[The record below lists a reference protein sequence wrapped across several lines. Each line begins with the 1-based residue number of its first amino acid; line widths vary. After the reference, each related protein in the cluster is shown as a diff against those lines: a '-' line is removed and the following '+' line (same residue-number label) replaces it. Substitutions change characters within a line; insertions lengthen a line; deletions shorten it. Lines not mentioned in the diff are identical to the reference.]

1 MLPNEKECRAIT
13 AQVLSQAKPGS
24 DVSVALAFGQRSNT
38 RFANNEITTS
48 GAAESVS
55 VTVAVTTEART
66 GRVTINETSDEA
78 LAHAVQRASEIAA
91 ALPADPEYVGPLAP
105 QKYLPIA
112 AYDGAT
118 EKAGAAERLPGVR
131 AVVEPAAREAMN
143 ASGFF
148 SNGAGVQCIA
158 NAAGNFGYFRSTDAA
173 FSATARTKEGT
184 GSGWAEDSSFRI
196 GDVKATALAARA
208 LQKARDSRQAK
219 MLEPGDYTVILEP
232 AAVAELL
239 GFNLAGA
246 LSARAAEEGRSFF
259 SKKGGGTLV
268 GEKLF
273 HESVTLR
280 SDPMDARRPVAPW
293 GGAGGGGAGGGGGG
307 GFGGFGGEP
316 GLAAA
321 PITWIEKGV
330 LKNLSYDRYWAKKA
344 EREPT
349 PPLAGLILDGGK
361 DSIESLIATTDRG
374 ILVTHFWY
382 IRVVNPQTMQLTGLT
397 RDGIWLIENGKIT
410 MPVMNFRFNESPA
423 VVLGNVLGMSPAVRA
438 GNAVVPAIKAANFTF
453 SSLSDAV

>member
-13 AQVLSQAKPGS
+13 GRLLAQAKPGS
-24 DVSVALAFGQRSNT
+24 EVSVSLSFGQRSNT

-48 GAAESVS
+48 GASESVGVVVS
-55 VTVAVTTEART
+55 VTAGART
-66 GRVTINETSDEA
+66 GRVQLNETSDEA
-78 LAHAVQRASEIAA
+78 LTRALQRATELAA
-91 ALPADPEYVGPLAP
+91 LLPADPEHMGPLPP

-112 AYDGAT
+112 AYDAAT
-118 EKAGAAERLPGVR
+118 DKAGATERLPGVR
-131 AVVEPAAREAMN
+131 AVVEPAGREGMN

-158 NAAGNFGYFRSTDAA
+158 NNAGNFGYFRSSEAS
-173 FSATARTKEGT
+173 FSATARTKEGS
-184 GSGWAEDSSFRI
+184 GSGWAQDSSFRI
-196 GDVKATALAARA
+196 GEVKSTALAARA
-208 LQKARDSRQAK
+208 LQKARDSRHAK

-232 AAVAELL
+232 AAVADLI
-239 GFNLAGA
+239 GFNFTGA
-246 LSARAAEEGRSFF
+246 LSARSAEEGRSYF

-280 SDPMDARRPVAPW
+280 SDPSDPRRPAAPW
-293 GGAGGGGAGGGGGG
+293 GGGGGGGGGG
-307 GFGGFGGEP
+307 GFGGGGEA

-321 PITWIEKGV
+321 PITWIDKGV

-344 EREPT
+344 DREPT
-349 PPLAGLILDGGK
+349 PPLAAMILDGGK
-361 DSIESLIATTDRG
+361 DSLEALISGTDRG
-374 ILVTHFWY
+374 LLVTHFWY

-397 RDGIWLIENGKIT
+397 RDGVWLIENGKIT
-410 MPVMNFRFNESPA
+410 GPVMNFRFNESPA
-423 VVLGNVLGMSPAVRA
+423 VVLNNVLGMTPAVRT
-438 GNAVVPAIKAANFTF
+438 GNSIVPAIKAANFTF